1 MVFHIIAV
9 PWFITCVTFE
19 VIMWFHRFQY
29 KIYKYIYHN
38 LTLVAICNNVG
49 WLLGWNLGH
58 GIDEPIRLMFSF
70 WQKIT
75 KNI

>member
-1 MVFHIIAV
+1 MVFHIILV

-19 VIMWFHRFQY
+19 VIMWFHPFNINY
-29 KIYKYIYHN
+29 INIYHN

-58 GIDEPIRLMFSF
+58 GIDEPIRLMFF
-70 WQKIT
+70 LAKNHQK
-75 KNI
+75 NL